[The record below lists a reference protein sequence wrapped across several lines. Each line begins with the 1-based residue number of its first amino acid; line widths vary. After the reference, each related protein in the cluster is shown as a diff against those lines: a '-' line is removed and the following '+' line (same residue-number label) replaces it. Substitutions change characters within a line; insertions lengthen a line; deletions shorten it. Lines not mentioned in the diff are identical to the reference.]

1 MKNKISEFRTPK
13 EQLLM
18 FILYEEDMQL
28 MVEFKHHCT
37 HECTKCYT
45 SKKTTFHNHTSTVSI
60 VEKMIFIL
68 IIFVQHDNL

>member
-28 MVEFKHHCT
+28 MVEFKHHCKT
-37 HECTKCYT
+37 EYVPLDAMIDRLLTI
-45 SKKTTFHNHTSTVSI
+45 KKQMNQI
-60 VEKMIFIL
+60 A
-68 IIFVQHDNL
+68 